1 MTGNGVKRGLVALA
15 IAVAAV
21 ATAPPTPAQA
31 AQPAAAQSVPDGF
44 EPVTE
49 IPPEEQI
56 PAKPLVAGAY
66 AFIWL
71 AVLVYVGLLWR
82 RLGVVQKDIDALKR
96 PLAR

>member
-1 MTGNGVKRGLVALA
+1 MKGRWVTWCLAMA
-15 IAVAAV
+15 IAVAAIV
-21 ATAPPTPAQA
+21 ATPSSPVSA
-31 AQPAAAQSVPDGF
+31 AQPAAAQTAPDGF

-66 AFIWL
+66 AFIWV

-96 PLAR
+96 SHLR

>member
-1 MTGNGVKRGLVALA
+1 MKGSLVKRGLAIAIAIAALA
-15 IAVAAV
+15 
-21 ATAPPTPAQA
+21 TTPLAPVSA
-31 AQPAAAQSVPDGF
+31 AQPAAAQTVPEGF

-56 PAKPLVAGAY
+56 PAKPLVAAAY
-66 AFIWL
+66 GFIWL

-96 PLAR
+96 SHSR

>member
-1 MTGNGVKRGLVALA
+1 VKWCLATALA
-15 IAVAAV
+15 VVAVAA
-21 ATAPPTPAQA
+21 TPASPAWA

-96 PLAR
+96 SHTR

>member
-1 MTGNGVKRGLVALA
+1 MALVL
-15 IAVAAV
+15 V
-21 ATAPPTPAQA
+21 TAGTIPSTEAFA
-31 AQPAAAQSVPDGF
+31 AQPAAAQTAPDGF

-71 AVLVYVGLLWR
+71 AMLVYVGLLWR
-82 RLGVVQKDIDALKR
+82 RLGAVQKDIDALRK
-96 PLAR
+96 PHAR